1 MITPARI
8 PSPPPLKRTPPSLRG
23 VQIHGQAPG
32 SGRRDIRSLPRSLS
46 LSAPLPLFVC
56 RFRAS
61 RGTRVPSPPRFLRA
75 AHGGGEEPPHV
86 FVLKKKEKRGTKKI
100 EEKGVSSVGASWS
113 SSATKKNRGR
123 LLKQPRGSTHRTD
136 QSRAARPLS
145 ARVQKGGGCNTRTS
159 REVTHPSTTLAQ
171 ARLTAE
177 F

>member
-1 MITPARI
+1 MIAPARI

-32 SGRRDIRSLPRSLS
+32 SGRRDICSLS
-46 LSAPLPLFVC
+46 LSLSLFVR

-61 RGTRVPSPPRFLRA
+61 RGTRAPSPPRFLRA
-75 AHGGGEEPPHV
+75 VHGGGEELPHV
-86 FVLKKKEKRGTKKI
+86 FVLKKKEKRGTKEI
-100 EEKGVSSVGASWS
+100 EEKGVSSAGSVGASWS
-113 SSATKKNRGR
+113 SSAIKKNRGR
-123 LLKQPRGSTHRTD
+123 VLKQPRGSTHRTD
-136 QSRAARPLS
+136 QSWAARPLS
-145 ARVQKGGGCNTRTS
+145 ASVQKGGGCNTRTS